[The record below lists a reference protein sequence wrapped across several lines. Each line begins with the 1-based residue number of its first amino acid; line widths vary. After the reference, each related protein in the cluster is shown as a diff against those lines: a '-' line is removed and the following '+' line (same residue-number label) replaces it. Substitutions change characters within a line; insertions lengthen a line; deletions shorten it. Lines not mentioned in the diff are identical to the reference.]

1 MNLPRTSKTIGSG
14 PGLPALILAA
24 AGALALA
31 TTPALAAPEAY
42 NIDPAHSAVGFSIRH
57 LFSRVP
63 GRYTKFEG
71 GIVVDRDDYS
81 KSSVR
86 VSIDAASIDT
96 NEPDRDKHLR
106 SEVFFDVARHPKITF
121 QSTRVK
127 QAGPNKLSV
136 EGDLT
141 LRGSTRPVTLDVD
154 ILGFGP
160 GYGGGFR
167 GGFEAH
173 TRINRQ
179 DYGVAWNDVVEGGGV
194 VLGDDVDISIN
205 IEAAR
210 EKPPQ
215 PTASPAPKKKD

>member
-14 PGLPALILAA
+14 PGLTALILVA
-24 AGALALA
+24 AGALAFA
-31 TTPALAAPEAY
+31 TAPALAAPEAY

-106 SEVFFDVARHPKITF
+106 SEAFFDVARHPKITF

-136 EGDLT
+136 EGNLT

-179 DYGVAWNDVVEGGGV
+179 DYGVAWNDVVEGGGA

-205 IEAAR
+205 VEAAR

-215 PTASPAPKKKD
+215 PAASPAPKKKD